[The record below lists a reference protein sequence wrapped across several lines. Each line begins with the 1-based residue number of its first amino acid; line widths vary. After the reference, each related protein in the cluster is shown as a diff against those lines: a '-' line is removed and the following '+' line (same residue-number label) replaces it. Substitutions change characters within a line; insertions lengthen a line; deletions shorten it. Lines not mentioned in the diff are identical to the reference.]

1 LFKENGLPLKAPV
14 AMEWG
19 MEWLVAILRGLV
31 GVAGLTGICW
41 LLSQNRKAVDWRLV
55 VGGLGFQILLALV
68 ILKIPHADKP
78 IEWVSGFF
86 VTLLSF
92 TDSGTQFVFGFLGAG
107 PEFWER
113 VNAGIVA
120 EGFTGFGLIFAF
132 KVLPTVIFFSAL
144 TSVLYYLGWLQVVV
158 KGFAW
163 LLQKSMRLS
172 GSESLA
178 AAANVFV
185 GQTEA
190 PLMVK
195 PYIGDMNRSELL
207 CLMTGGMATIAG
219 GVFGAYVWILGGSDP
234 VAQSMYAKHLLTA
247 SLLSAPAAIVAA
259 KILLPQ
265 TEPVEHELRVSKDKM
280 GENTFDA
287 ICQGTTQ
294 GLMLAL
300 NIGAML
306 ITFLAFIAL
315 FNYLIGLVGTVTGM
329 NGVIAGAT
337 GGAYDGLS
345 LELLFGTLFAP
356 IAWMIGVGAG
366 ELMSMGELL
375 GIKLVAN
382 EFVAYERLGQMLR
395 EGGVLSP
402 RAAIIATYALCGFAN
417 FSSMG
422 IQIGGIAVLA
432 PSQRVNLSRLALLA
446 MVGGTVACLYTA
458 AVAGMFI
465 GY

>member
-1 LFKENGLPLKAPV
+1 
-14 AMEWG
+14 MG
-19 MEWLVAILRGLV
+19 MEWLVAIIRGLV
-31 GVAGLTGICW
+31 GIAGITGICW
-41 LLSQNRKAVDWRLV
+41 LLSRDRKAIDWRLV
-55 VGGLGFQILLALV
+55 LGGLLLQIVLAVV

-86 VTLLSF
+86 VTLLGF
-92 TDSGTQFVFGFLGAG
+92 TDQGTQFVFGFLGAG

-113 VNAGIVA
+113 VNEGIVA
-120 EGFTGFGLIFAF
+120 DGFTGFGLIFAF

-144 TSVLYYLGWLQVVV
+144 TSVLYYLGWLQVLV

-172 GSESLA
+172 GTESLA

-195 PYIGDMNRSELL
+195 PYIDDMNRSELL

-234 VAQSMYAKHLLTA
+234 EAQSLYAKHLLTA

-259 KILLPQ
+259 KILFPQ
-265 TEPVEHELRVSKDKM
+265 AEPVEHELRVNKEKM
-280 GENTFDA
+280 GENSFDA

-315 FNYLIGLVGTVTGM
+315 FNYLMGLVGTVTGL
-329 NGVIAGAT
+329 NGVIADAT
-337 GGAYDGLS
+337 SGTYDGLS
-345 LELLFGTLFAP
+345 LELVFGVLFSP

-366 ELMSMGELL
+366 ELMPMGELL

-382 EFVAYERLGQMLR
+382 EFVAYERLGQMLQ
-395 EGGVLSP
+395 EGGVLSG
-402 RAAIIATYALCGFAN
+402 RSIVIATYALCGFAN

-432 PSQRVNLSRLALLA
+432 PSQRGNLSRLALLA
-446 MVGGTVACLYTA
+446 VVGGTAACLYTA
-458 AVAGMFI
+458 AIAGMFL
-465 GY
+465 G

>member
-1 LFKENGLPLKAPV
+1 
-14 AMEWG
+14 
-19 MEWLVAILRGLV
+19 MEWLLAIVRGLF
-31 GVAGLTGICW
+31 GIACLTGICW
-41 LLSQNRKAVDWRLV
+41 LLSRNRKAIDWRLV
-55 VGGLGFQILLALV
+55 IGGLLFQLVLAVV

-86 VTLLSF
+86 VTLLGF

-107 PEFWER
+107 PDFWDR
-113 VNAGIVA
+113 VNAGIGTD
-120 EGFTGFGLIFAF
+120 GFTGFGLIFAF

-144 TSVLYYLGWLQVVV
+144 TSVLYYLGWLQVLV

-163 LLQKSMRLS
+163 MLQKSMRLS
-172 GSESLA
+172 GTESLA

-195 PYIGDMNRSELL
+195 PYIADMNKSELM

-234 VAQSMYAKHLLTA
+234 VAQSLYAKHLLTA

-259 KILLPQ
+259 KILFPQ
-265 TEPVEHELRVSKDKM
+265 TEPVEHELKVSKEKM
-280 GENTFDA
+280 GENAFDA
-287 ICQGTTQ
+287 VCQGTTQ

-315 FNYLIGLVGTVTGM
+315 FNYLIGLAGSVTGLD
-329 NGVIAGAT
+329 GVVAEAT

-345 LELLFGTLFAP
+345 LEFLFGIVFAP
-356 IAWMIGVGAG
+356 IAWMIGTSAG
-366 ELMSMGELL
+366 ELLAMGELL

-382 EFVAYERLGQMLR
+382 EFVAYERLGQMLQ
-395 EGGVLSP
+395 EGGVLTQRSV
-402 RAAIIATYALCGFAN
+402 IIATYALCGFAN

-432 PSQRVNLSRLALLA
+432 PSQRGNLSRLALLA
-446 MVGGTVACLYTA
+446 VVGGTAACLYTA
-458 AVAGMFI
+458 AVAGMFL
-465 GY
+465 G

>member
-1 LFKENGLPLKAPV
+1 
-14 AMEWG
+14 
-19 MEWLVAILRGLV
+19 
-31 GVAGLTGICW
+31 
-41 LLSQNRKAVDWRLV
+41 
-55 VGGLGFQILLALV
+55 
-68 ILKIPHADKP
+68 
-78 IEWVSGFF
+78 
-86 VTLLSF
+86 
-92 TDSGTQFVFGFLGAG
+92 
-107 PEFWER
+107 
-113 VNAGIVA
+113 
-120 EGFTGFGLIFAF
+120 
-132 KVLPTVIFFSAL
+132 
-144 TSVLYYLGWLQVVV
+144 V

-247 SLLSAPAAIVAA
+247 SL
-259 KILLPQ
+259 
-265 TEPVEHELRVSKDKM
+265 PVEHELRVSKDKM